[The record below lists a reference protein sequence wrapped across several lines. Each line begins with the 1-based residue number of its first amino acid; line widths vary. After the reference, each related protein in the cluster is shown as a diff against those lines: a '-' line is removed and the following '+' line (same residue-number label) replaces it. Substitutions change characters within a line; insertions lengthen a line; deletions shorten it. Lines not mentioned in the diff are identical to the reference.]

1 MESRLLNASIAIGE
15 SALSRNTKNSIIY
28 TSMALEILFS
38 YDEGSLF
45 QKSIGDKLSDT
56 FAFIVGT
63 DKDSRLKASKA
74 VKEFYR
80 LRSALVHGG
89 DTKTNND
96 YIVFNIFLR
105 SIINELLNNKKYE
118 NIKKI
123 EDLYNM
129 VKEAQYSY

>member
-38 YDEGSLF
+38 YDECLLF

-63 DKDSRLKASKA
+63 DK
-74 VKEFYR
+74 
-80 LRSALVHGG
+80 
-89 DTKTNND
+89 
-96 YIVFNIFLR
+96 VFPPK
-105 SIINELLNNKKYE
+105 S
-118 NIKKI
+118 
-123 EDLYNM
+123 
-129 VKEAQYSY
+129 